1 MRTWGIV
8 MRRSAVMISICAFLL
23 GGCAIHP
30 LPENVT
36 RDTTYDIVQKIRCEG
51 KEALDNITQRL
62 VRLSTDPTTIAC
74 ADRVEAGELSFVEL
88 FEKHRASLQLTPYPD
103 KMLGAST
110 LSALPFD
117 FCFAITNP
125 NHNNP

>member
-51 KEALDNITQRL
+51 KETLDNITQRL
-62 VRLSTDPTTIAC
+62 VRLSTDPTTIAW
-74 ADRVEAGELSFVEL
+74 ADRVEAGELSFLEL
-88 FEKHRASLQLTPYPD
+88 FEKHRASLRLTPNATKIVRAY
-103 KMLGAST
+103 T
-110 LSALPFD
+110 F
-117 FCFAITNP
+117 
-125 NHNNP
+125 